1 MKWQSESE
9 AADMDLLYDKRS
21 ISSEANS
28 DAVFSNEAHEI
39 FARQQQNQVLW
50 QPQEIEETLC
60 QVPNGVHI
68 MEMVK
73 SGCFLG
79 KSGGREKCSSL

>member
-1 MKWQSESE
+1 
-9 AADMDLLYDKRS
+9 MDLLYDKRS

-50 QPQEIEETLC
+50 QPQEIEETLFT
-60 QVPNGVHI
+60 VPNGVHI
-68 MEMVK
+68 LEMVK

-79 KSGGREKCSSL
+79 KMGTKQQDVFYNCLLHSLQS

>member
-1 MKWQSESE
+1 
-9 AADMDLLYDKRS
+9 MDLLFDKRS

-39 FARQQQNQVLW
+39 FTRQQQSQVLW

-60 QVPNGVHI
+60 AVPNGAHI
-68 MEMVK
+68 LDMVK

-79 KSGGREKCSSL
+79 ERARLAIVCN